1 MIQIS
6 QKYPTLIK
14 GSIGEKAV
22 DLIRSLLPQGSS
34 ILEFGCGVTTKLL
47 LNWYNVY
54 SIEHNMDWLNHPNA
68 YHVSLKQY
76 NDTDFKT
83 PEDISCLPFYEKQ
96 VAWYDPDKLS
106 SVLKLV
112 PKYDLIIIDGPNG
125 NYGRGGFYTH
135 LNLFNTDTH
144 MVFHDL
150 NRQAEME
157 LIKKVSAKVGRPAFI
172 LDDDDKT
179 GVIKSNN

>member
-1 MIQIS
+1 MQQIS
-6 QKYPTLIK
+6 DKYPTLIK

-22 DLIRSLLPQGSS
+22 DLIRSLLPINSS
-34 ILEFGCGVTTKLL
+34 ILEFGCGVTSKLL

-54 SIEHNMDWLNHPNA
+54 SIEHNSDWLNHPNA
-68 YHVSLKQY
+68 YHVPLKQY
-76 NDTDFKT
+76 NDSDFKC
-83 PEDISCLPFYEKQ
+83 PQDISCLPFSEKQ

-106 SVLKLV
+106 TVLKLL

-135 LNLFNTDTH
+135 LDLFNTDVH

-150 NRQAEME
+150 NRQAEIE
-157 LIKKVSAKVGRPAFI
+157 LIKKVSEKVGRPAFI
-172 LDDDDKT
+172 LEDDEKT
-179 GVIKSNN
+179 GVIKSIN

>member
-1 MIQIS
+1 MANIPIW
-6 QKYPTLIK
+6 P
-14 GSIGEKAV
+14 
-22 DLIRSLLPQGSS
+22 GSS
-34 ILEFGCGVTTKLL
+34 SFAQVSASYYNTPSTGSSPTPFGF
-47 LNWYNVY
+47 Y
-54 SIEHNMDWLNHPNA
+54 D
-68 YHVSLKQY
+68 

-83 PEDISCLPFYEKQ
+83 PQDISCLPFYEKQ

-112 PKYDLIIIDGPNG
+112 PKYDLIIVDGPNG

-135 LNLFNTDTH
+135 LNLFNTDAH

>member
-1 MIQIS
+1 MLSIS
-6 QKYPTLIK
+6 QTYPTLIK
-14 GSIGEKAV
+14 GSIGEQAV
-22 DLIRSLLPQGSS
+22 DLIRSLLPEGFS
-34 ILEFGCGVTTKLL
+34 ILEFGCGVTTQLL

-54 SIEHNMDWLNHPNA
+54 SIEHNINWLNHPKA
-68 YHVSLKQY
+68 YHVPLKQY
-76 NDTDFKT
+76 NDTDFKS
-83 PEDISCLPFYEKQ
+83 PQDISCLPFYEKQ

-106 SVLKLV
+106 VALKLV

-135 LNLFNTDTH
+135 LSLFNTNAH

-157 LIKKVSAKVGRPAFI
+157 LIKKVSEKVGRPAFV
-172 LDDDDKT
+172 LDNDEKT
-179 GVIKSNN
+179 GIIKSNN